1 MKLNPRM
8 ILTAGALLLACML
21 VVPSVGL
28 AAERSVF
35 GGGPADG
42 TFQIVANSIQT
53 YGSVKESKVYRVKA
67 QSSAGSI
74 ENLHKVNAGKMQF
87 GVVFS
92 GHVHLGRAGNLK
104 NDERKYEDVLA
115 VAYLYGSPAQLVVRK
130 DSGIARVK
138 ELQGKK
144 VGVGNAGSGA
154 FANCEIFFTH
164 LDIWDKIERNAI
176 GYDDAANA
184 SGNRQLNAFWLFTG
198 FPSGAVTLAAQ
209 TNDIDLIDLE
219 QDAIESGFYE
229 KYPYFTRIKIPAGI
243 YQGVDRDVASFQ
255 DYGPVGRQCRG
266 SG

>member
-1 MKLNPRM
+1 
-8 ILTAGALLLACML
+8 
-21 VVPSVGL
+21 
-28 AAERSVF
+28 
-35 GGGPADG
+35 
-42 TFQIVANSIQT
+42 
-53 YGSVKESKVYRVKA
+53 
-67 QSSAGSI
+67 
-74 ENLHKVNAGKMQF
+74 
-87 GVVFS
+87 
-92 GHVHLGRAGNLK
+92 
-104 NDERKYEDVLA
+104 
-115 VAYLYGSPAQLVVRK
+115 VRK

-184 SGNRQLNAFWLFTG
+184 FGNRQLNAFWLFTG
-198 FPSGAVTLAAQ
+198 FPSGAVILAAQ

-219 QDAIESGFYE
+219 QDAIESGFYG